1 MNTKTDT
8 RRLVTL
14 AIFTAL
20 IIVLQLL
27 SNVLKV
33 GTVSITLSLVPIVVG
48 SALYGSKAGA
58 YLGAVL
64 GVVVTLCCMTGLDAG
79 GAMVWAANPFL
90 CALVC
95 IGKTTVAGAI
105 AGGVYRLI
113 SKKSPL
119 AGAVTAGILCPV
131 VNTGIFILGMAL
143 FFKETLNLWAGGTDV
158 VYYALIGLTG
168 INFVVELLINLILA
182 SVIVRI
188 INARAK

>member
-33 GTVSITLSLVPIVVG
+33 GAVSITLSLVPIVVG
-48 SALYGSKAGA
+48 SALYGAGAGA

-64 GVVVTLCCMTGLDAG
+64 GVVVTLCCITGLDAG

-95 IGKTTVAGAI
+95 IGKTTAAGAA
-105 AGGVYRLI
+105 AGGIYRLI
-113 SKKSPL
+113 AKKSPL

-131 VNTGIFILGMAL
+131 VNTGLFILGMAV
-143 FFKETLNLWAGGTDV
+143 FFKETLTLWAGGTDL

-182 SVIVRI
+182 SIIVRI
-188 INARAK
+188 INARGK